1 MGNGLTSECSDR
13 YSLIKGISSVTE
25 VVFRRS
31 LVRKLTID
39 GNELRRLAL
48 GNSLVAY
55 RRHYSHCRYRRANL
69 RSSLVVTVDG

>member
-1 MGNGLTSECSDR
+1 MHGLLLLTLF
-13 YSLIKGISSVTE
+13 SLTRILILMWLQGTTFGGMTK

-48 GNSLVAY
+48 
-55 RRHYSHCRYRRANL
+55 R
-69 RSSLVVTVDG
+69 